1 MNLLITT
8 LRILNQKEKFNL
20 FLIFMLI
27 TISSFLE
34 MIGIGLILPLLTII
48 IDNNFFYNNEI
59 VNLIKLRFN
68 IESKNQ
74 FVILIIVILVI
85 ANLLKAS
92 FLTLTAW
99 KQARDISNIHIRFT
113 NKLYLDYINSP
124 WNFLVNKN
132 SGTLLRNIHMSTHE
146 FTSKILVSYIQ
157 IASEVMMLG
166 FVISM
171 LLILQFKMTIL
182 AILFF
187 SFVGFVAQKIT
198 KKYNLKFGE
207 IRNKN
212 LQLIN
217 KHLIETFRIFKLIRI
232 FNKEKIFSNNYL
244 DISSKEI
251 MAKTSQDIFNKLPR
265 IWIEF
270 FSILT
275 ICLITIIATN
285 INENFS
291 SLIPIIG
298 LFVAAAYK
306 LLPSLTR
313 ILNTTQ
319 NFRFAKPAV
328 LDLEKEMNE
337 INKNLNL
344 IQIKNNDTKIN
355 RINFKNNIIIK
366 NIYFSYGDSKQNV
379 FENFS
384 YEIEKNKVL
393 GIIGESGSGKS
404 TLVDLLMGISSPK
417 SGKILIDGKDDIGN
431 FTRYWQSK
439 IGYVPQETYL
449 LDESIKKNIAFGIP
463 ENQIDIEKIEKIIS
477 SIGLSE
483 MIENLPEGINSK
495 VGDNGVKISGGQKQ
509 RLGIARALYISPQI
523 MILDE
528 ATSALDIKNEE
539 IILKLINNFKNEISI
554 IIVSHRQTIF
564 PYCNKI
570 LNLDEIK

>member
-8 LRILNQKEKFNL
+8 SKILNQKEKFNL
-20 FLIFMLI
+20 FLIFILI

-48 IDNNFFYNNEI
+48 VDNNFFYNNEI
-59 VNLIKLRFN
+59 VNIIKFKLN
-68 IESKNQ
+68 IESKSQ
-74 FVILIIVILVI
+74 FVILIIALLII

-124 WNFLVNKN
+124 WEFLVNKN

-146 FTSKILVSYIQ
+146 FTSKVLVSYIQ
-157 IASEVMMLG
+157 IASEVMMLA

-171 LLILQFKMTIL
+171 LLILQLKMTIL

-187 SFVGFVAQKIT
+187 SFVGFIAQKIT
-198 KKYNLKFGE
+198 KKYNFKFGE

-217 KHLIETFRIFKLIRI
+217 KHLIETFRSFKLIRT
-232 FNKEKIFSNNYL
+232 FNKEKIFSKNYL

-275 ICLITIIATN
+275 ICLVTIMATKY
-285 INENFS
+285 NENFS

-313 ILNTTQ
+313 ILNTMQ

-337 INKNLNL
+337 INKKLNL
-344 IQIKNNDTKIN
+344 IKIKDEEIKINNINFNKNILIKNV
-355 RINFKNNIIIK
+355 
-366 NIYFSYGDSKQNV
+366 YFSYGDSKQNV
-379 FENFS
+379 FENFC

-393 GIIGESGSGKS
+393 GIIGASGSGKS
-404 TLVDLLMGISSPK
+404 TLVDLLMGISTPK
-417 SGKILIDGKDDIGN
+417 SGKILIDGKDDIRD

-449 LDESIKKNIAFGIP
+449 LDESIKSNIAFGIP
-463 ENQIDIEKIEKIIS
+463 ENQIDEDKIKKIIS
-477 SIGLSE
+477 SIGLKE

-523 MILDE
+523 IILDE
-528 ATSALDIKNEE
+528 ATSALDVKNEE

>member
-8 LRILNQKEKFNL
+8 LKILNKKEKFNL
-20 FLIFMLI
+20 FLIFIFI
-27 TISSFLE
+27 TTSSFLE
-34 MIGIGLILPLLTII
+34 MVGIGLILPLLTII
-48 IDNNFFYNNEI
+48 VDNNFFYNNEI
-59 VNLIKLRFN
+59 VNIIKLKFN
-68 IESKNQ
+68 IENKSQ
-74 FVILIIVILVI
+74 FIILIIALLII

-124 WNFLVNKN
+124 WEFLINKN
-132 SGTLLRNIHMSTHE
+132 SGTLLRNIHSSTHE
-146 FTSKILVSYIQ
+146 FTSKILIGYIT

-171 LLILQFKMTIL
+171 LLILQFKMTII

-187 SFVGFVAQKIT
+187 SFVGFVSQKIT
-198 KKYNLKFGE
+198 KKYNFKFGE

-217 KHLIETFRIFKLIRI
+217 KHLIETFRSFKLIRT
-232 FNKEKIFSNNYL
+232 FNKENFFSGNYL
-244 DISSKEI
+244 NISSNEI

-275 ICLITIIATN
+275 ICLVTIVAVKY
-285 INENFS
+285 NENFS
-291 SLIPIIG
+291 SLIPTIG

-313 ILNTTQ
+313 ILNTMQ
-319 NFRFAKPAV
+319 SFRFATPAV
-328 LDLEKEMNE
+328 NDLQNEMKEF
-337 INKNLNL
+337 NKKFNLNKKKDEGR
-344 IQIKNNDTKIN
+344 KNNEMD
-355 RINFKNNIIIK
+355 FKKNIIIK
-366 NIYFSYGDSKQNV
+366 NVYFSYGNSNHNV

-393 GIIGESGSGKS
+393 GVIGASGSGKS
-404 TLVDLLMGISSPK
+404 TLIDLLMGISNPK
-417 SGKILIDGKDDIGN
+417 SGKILIDGKDDIAD

-449 LDESIKKNIAFGIP
+449 LDESIKSNIAFGIP
-463 ENQIDIEKIEKIIS
+463 ENQIDEDKIKKIIS
-477 SIGLSE
+477 SIGLKE

-528 ATSALDIKNEE
+528 ATSALDLKNEE
-539 IILKLINNFKNEISI
+539 IILNLINNFKNEISI

-564 PYCNKI
+564 PYCNQI
-570 LNLDEIK
+570 LNLDEI